1 MNRILTCTIAFMLS
15 AFSVQGQEI
24 LRGQVLDAQNQT
36 TVPGAHIYI
45 GNKLVGVSD
54 PQGYFKLGDVSPK
67 NQLAVTAIGY
77 KRFTHI
83 LTKEHLDGRLF
94 VVKMQSSDIGLDEFV
109 VTATRNEQRI
119 SEIPGR
125 IELIGAERLSFAAAP
140 SADEVISTLPGV
152 HSGRSFGLFS
162 HRATVSMRGVSG
174 KEQARTLVLLD
185 GVPMNKADGGSVNW
199 NLFSTGDIERIEVVK
214 GPGSALYGGNAMGGV
229 INIVRR
235 KPRKSLEGYVAA
247 SGGTYFTRGFRGN
260 LGGRKG
266 AFYWQASGLWRAS
279 DGYITQ
285 SDADRQANPHII
297 KSDFHEKMATL
308 RAGYSRSEKFE
319 AEVVFSAFDD
329 TRGTGEKVYQPE
341 GNTTDHDTYSV
352 HASFKG
358 RFGLASWNSVVF
370 FNREDYKRV
379 SEWFK
384 DDYTWYDVRS
394 ARLDYGV
401 LTGIHRQTGR
411 HLLSVGIDLR
421 MGEVDAADVYFTS
434 TDQVDNFG
442 KNSFYGVYA
451 QDQIRFFD
459 STVVL
464 VAGLRYD
471 YATFYEGGFRIH
483 DPSAETKFMRSYEFS
498 GLPAQSCGALSPRI
512 SLQYKPGDRFRLY
525 AAYGRGF
532 RPAVL
537 DDLCRSG
544 RVRGGFKV
552 ANPKLLP
559 EFLNSFETG
568 VDFRPTEKLRLSA
581 SLYASSGSDFL
592 YYVST
597 GDSIDMGFGNRPV
610 MIRANISSVRMYGLE
625 TDFMLTVSPA
635 LLIFGNYAF
644 NVSEITNFEAQA
656 MTDGADLK
664 GKFLTDVPFHAANMG
679 LQLRTPYVDAGVL
692 ARFTGAMYVSDQNIT
707 DEIVGSKTF
716 PDVFT
721 VDLKLSRLFASR
733 YSVSLSVQNV
743 FDRKIYESKGA
754 VGPGRFI
761 MLEAGVALGRM

>member
-1 MNRILTCTIAFMLS
+1 MKKILKCTLVLMLL
-15 AFSVQGQEI
+15 SVALQGQEN
-24 LRGQVLDAQNQT
+24 LSGQVLDAQNRVP
-36 TVPGAHIYI
+36 VPGAHVYL
-45 GNKLVGVSD
+45 GNKLAGVTD
-54 PQGYFKLGDVSPK
+54 FHGLFKLDGAVIK

-77 KRFTHI
+77 SRFTHI
-83 LTKEHLDGRLF
+83 LSKEDLDGRLF
-94 VVKMQSSDIGLDEFV
+94 VVEIQSSDIGLDEFV

-125 IELIGAERLSFAAAP
+125 IELIGAERLSFTAAP

-214 GPGSALYGGNAMGGV
+214 GPGSALYGGNAIGGV

-235 KPRKSLEGYVAA
+235 KPRKPLEGYVAA

-285 SDADRQANPHII
+285 SDADRQANPHIV

-308 RAGYSRSEKFE
+308 RAGFSRSEKFE
-319 AEVVFSAFDD
+319 AEVVFSVFDD

-352 HASFKG
+352 HANFKG
-358 RFGLASWNSVVF
+358 RFGLASWNSVVY

-394 ARLDYGV
+394 ARLDYGA
-401 LTGIHRQTGR
+401 LTGIHRQTGS
-411 HLLSVGIDLR
+411 HLLSAGIDLR

-434 TDQVDNFG
+434 SDQVDNFG
-442 KNSFYGVYA
+442 KNSFIGLFA
-451 QDQIRFFD
+451 QDQLKFFD
-459 STVVL
+459 STLVL

-471 YATFYEGGFRIH
+471 YATFYEGGFRIY
-483 DPSAETKFMRSYEFS
+483 DPSAETEFMRPYEFS
-498 GLPAQSCGALSPRI
+498 GLPAQSWGALSPRI
-512 SLQYKPGDRFRLY
+512 SLQYKPGDQFRVY
-525 AAYGRGF
+525 AAYGKGF

-559 EFLNSFETG
+559 EFLNNFETG
-568 VDFRPTEKLRLSA
+568 ADYRPTDKLRLSA
-581 SLYASSGSDFL
+581 SLYTSAGSDFL

-610 MIRANISSVRMYGLE
+610 MIRANISSVRVYGLE
-625 TDFMLTVSPA
+625 TDFMLTVSPS
-635 LLIFGNYAF
+635 LLFFGNYAF
-644 NVSEITNFEAQA
+644 NVSEITDFEALA
-656 MTDGADLK
+656 MTDGDDLT
-664 GKFLTDVPFHAANMG
+664 GKFLTDVPFHAANLG

-692 ARFTGAMYVSDQNIT
+692 ARFTGAMYVNDQNIT
-707 DEIVGSKTF
+707 DEIVGSKTY

-721 VDLKLSRLFASR
+721 VDLKLSRVFASR
-733 YSVSLSVQNV
+733 YSVSLSVQNL
-743 FDRKIYESKGA
+743 FDKKIYESKGA

-761 MLEAGVALGRM
+761 MLEAGVALGKM